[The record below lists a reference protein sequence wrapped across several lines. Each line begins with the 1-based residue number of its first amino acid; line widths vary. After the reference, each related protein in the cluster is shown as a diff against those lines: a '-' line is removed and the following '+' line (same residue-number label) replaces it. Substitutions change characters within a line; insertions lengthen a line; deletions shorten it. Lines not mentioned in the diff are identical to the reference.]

1 MTTQEQQVAEP
12 EATIIDR
19 ANHAISRR
27 RIPENVL
34 KVLYRLHRSG
44 YRAYL
49 CGGSVRDLLTNRT
62 PKDFDVSTDAHPME
76 IRRLF
81 RNSRIIGRRFRL
93 VHILFQDMTV
103 EVSTF
108 RREPERAAQTEDVE
122 NLLITNDNTFGSPLQ
137 DARRRDFTINALFYN
152 IADFSVIDYVA
163 GLEDMERKHVRVIG
177 NPDIRFREDPVRMM
191 RAIEF
196 ASRLGSE
203 IEEQTYA
210 AILRHK
216 SEILKA

>member
-1 MTTQEQQVAEP
+1 MTTHEEVSELP
-12 EATIIDR
+12 ATIIDR

-62 PKDFDVSTDAHPME
+62 PKDFDVATDAHPAE

-93 VHILFQDMTV
+93 VHIIFQDMVV

-108 RREPERAAQTEDVE
+108 RREPE
-122 NLLITNDNTFGSPLQ
+122 
-137 DARRRDFTINALFYN
+137 
-152 IADFSVIDYVA
+152 
-163 GLEDMERKHVRVIG
+163 
-177 NPDIRFREDPVRMM
+177 
-191 RAIEF
+191 
-196 ASRLGSE
+196 SRGDD
-203 IEEQTYA
+203 
-210 AILRHK
+210 
-216 SEILKA
+216 